1 MTIRKLFCAIMLPL
15 TVAVV
20 LGLAARVQAR
30 KSNAANVDELKQLE
44 LKWHHALETGD
55 IAALDRLLA
64 PGWFITNG
72 SGHIIPKSELLE
84 ALRSAEIKFVSTVPT
99 DIDVHLYGH
108 AAVVTKRS
116 TDKTMYGSTPG
127 GGKYQMTDMFVK
139 QDGRWQCVATHAS
152 RDLN

>member
-1 MTIRKLFCAIMLPL
+1 MTIRKLFRAIMLPL
-15 TVAVV
+15 TVAAA
-20 LGLAARVQAR
+20 LGLAVRAQVR

-44 LKWHHALETGD
+44 LKWHHALEAGD

-84 ALRSAEIKFVSTVPT
+84 GLRSGEIKFVSTIPT
-99 DIDVHLYGH
+99 EIDVHLYEH
-108 AAVVTKRS
+108 AAVITKRS

-139 QDGRWQCVATHAS
+139 QDRRWQCIATHAS